1 MTAVQAQK
9 INPASPR
16 YGNKAQVA
24 EFFDVSLPTVEAW
37 LRKGM
42 PIMQR
47 GSKGVAWVV
56 DLCAAA
62 QWRFGSQSS
71 GGEIDPDELEP
82 IPRKAWYEGEVKKRE
97 LQIKDGELIPVAEVE
112 KAVATAF
119 SAIASDI
126 LAIPDHLERRYGVG
140 PDVAAQVGELLADSM
155 DALADRL
162 STLSPVGEGAQE

>member
-1 MTAVQAQK
+1 MTLAQPQK

-71 GGEIDPDELEP
+71 GGDIDPDELEP
-82 IPRKAWYEGEVKKRE
+82 IPRKAWYEGEAKKRE
-97 LQIKDGELIPVAEVE
+97 LQIKDGELIPVGEVE
-112 KAVATAF
+112 RAVATAF

-140 PDVAAQVGELLADSM
+140 ADVAAQVGELLADGM

>member
-1 MTAVQAQK
+1 MEQQVK
-9 INPASPR
+9 SINSGSVR
-16 YGNKAQVA
+16 YGNKAQTA
-24 EFFDVSLPTVEAW
+24 EFFDVTIPTIDAW
-37 LRKGM
+37 VRKGM
-42 PIMQR
+42 PVVQR
-47 GSKGVAWVV
+47 GAKTVAWVI

-71 GGEIDPDELEP
+71 GSSEVDPDDLEP
-82 IPRKAWYEGEVKKRE
+82 IHRKAWYEGEAKKRE

-140 PDVAAQVGELLADSM
+140 ADVAAQVGELLADGM